1 MTFGS
6 PAGENQKVTIQYQ
19 VEHQVHPPIN
29 EGIQHH
35 EIPGLHFLPERAA
48 AGRRQNVR
56 HPELLHGANV
66 GAVVDLGWVQAVLPP
81 VAEREHYF

>member
-1 MTFGS
+1 M
-6 PAGENQKVTIQYQ
+6 
-19 VEHQVHPPIN
+19 HPPID

-81 VAEREHYF
+81 VAERERYF